1 MIKSAGIL
9 LYRQHAGTEVFLVH
23 PGGPFFA
30 RKDAGSWTIPK
41 GEYTADEE
49 ALAAACREFMEETGQ
64 AIKGPFIALTPVQQ
78 KGGKLI
84 TAWAVE
90 GDINADHIV
99 SNSFELTWPPNSGKK
114 KTFPEIDRAAW
125 FTLAEARQKINER
138 QAALLVELEKLLQH

>member
-9 LYRQHAGTEVFLVH
+9 LYRQHTVAEVFLVH

-41 GEYTADEE
+41 GEYTDDEE
-49 ALAAACREFMEETGQ
+49 ALTAACREFMEETGQ

-78 KGGKLI
+78 KGGKQV
-84 TAWAVE
+84 TAWAVV
-90 GDINADHIV
+90 GDINADQII
-99 SNSFELTWPPNSGKK
+99 SNTFELAWPPNSGKK

-125 FTLAEARQKINER
+125 FTFAEAKKKINER
-138 QAALLVELEKLLQH
+138 QVALLVELENLLQH